1 MEFIVD
7 VNVVVV
13 VVVVGQ
19 AGRHFETKR
28 QKFESFLEL
37 RSLRLK
43 AKVKTD
49 VELEKKF
56 RQQNRI
62 RNTINYLQNV
72 VLGHKKIVIIIGVW
86 ASTLTP
92 MIRTKLSQKVVHS
105 KI

>member
-7 VNVVVV
+7 VNVVGVVV

-49 VELEKKF
+49 VELEKSF
-56 RQQNRI
+56 GN
-62 RNTINYLQNV
+62 
-72 VLGHKKIVIIIGVW
+72 KIGLETQLII
-86 ASTLTP
+86 LK
-92 MIRTKLSQKVVHS
+92 M
-105 KI
+105 